1 MISYIRYPDFDFT
14 CFVSKGETT
23 IENWLKTVHRY
34 ARDGMTTRELYDLR
48 QQTNIFTND
57 EIGMILHQTVKDQ
70 ALRPPNG
77 KTAIAVDAAIKYGLS
92 RMYALYAEVEDV
104 SSTTEVFYR
113 LDDAL
118 DWLGDDVADRMP
130 ELRLG
135 LTKK

>member
-1 MISYIRYPDFDFT
+1 MPGLA
-14 CFVSKGETT
+14 CE
-23 IENWLKTVHRY
+23 
-34 ARDGMTTRELYDLR
+34 DG
-48 QQTNIFTND
+48 
-57 EIGMILHQTVKDQ
+57 VKWT
-70 ALRPPNG
+70 L
-77 KTAIAVDAAIKYGLS
+77 TVDAAIKYGLS
-92 RMYALYAEVEDV
+92 RMYALYAEVEDI